1 MPENKSDSIN
11 TIHGNN
17 RIINKIF
24 LNIADSR
31 KPGSN
36 TAIKTKTTI
45 DKTPITKENKEI
57 LFFDIKTNLSSQI
70 AQKQIA
76 SLRYPIMLQHI

>member
-31 KPGSN
+31 KPGN
-36 TAIKTKTTI
+36 NIAIKITTTI

-57 LFFDIKTNLSSQI
+57 LFFTT
-70 AQKQIA
+70 
-76 SLRYPIMLQHI
+76 

>member
-31 KPGSN
+31 KPGNN
-36 TAIKTKTTI
+36 TAIKITTTI

-57 LFFDIKTNLSSQI
+57 LFLPLKENLISELLRNKLPVYDI
-70 AQKQIA
+70 
-76 SLRYPIMLQHI
+76 P

>member
-17 RIINKIF
+17 RIINTIF
-24 LNIADSR
+24 LNIADSC
-31 KPGSN
+31 KPGN
-36 TAIKTKTTI
+36 NITIKITTTI

-57 LFFDIKTNLSSQI
+57 LFFATKTKPNQRI

-76 SLRYPIMLQHI
+76 SLRYPTVLQHI

>member
-31 KPGSN
+31 KPGNN
-36 TAIKTKTTI
+36 TAIKITTTI
-45 DKTPITKENKEI
+45 DKTPIIKDNKEM

-76 SLRYPIMLQHI
+76 NLRYPIMLQHI